1 MALSLAILL
10 LALLTNFLSF
20 LRVFV
25 LLETSLL
32 VAGAYILSFDI
43 ASVSASTGEM
53 FSALVILTLAGTEG
67 ALGLTLLISL
77 SLNPRINERKLLVAY
92 CPLLPQTFYPFGVQA
107 LLLLTPLPYAVDVF
121 LVFF

>member
-77 SLNPRINERKLLVAY
+77 SLNPRINERKQRGYSLWHIVRC
-92 CPLLPQTFYPFGVQA
+92 CPRHFI
-107 LLLLTPLPYAVDVF
+107 PLGYKLCF
-121 LVFF
+121 C